1 MANSCHIC
9 GLGSYVPD
17 KILTNHD
24 LEKLVDTS
32 DEWILS
38 RTGIRQRHI
47 LESGANASDAAM
59 RPPMLLLQT
68 RGFHLKS

>member
-32 DEWILS
+32 DGMDS
-38 RTGIRQRHI
+38 VPNRYP
-47 LESGANASDAAM
+47 AASY
-59 RPPMLLLQT
+59 
-68 RGFHLKS
+68 S